1 VTAWEEVTSFQ
12 NLRSAALRA
21 ARGKRAAYGVARFLE
36 RLEPEVWTLQRELR
50 THAWKPGRPVLFTIR
65 DPKERTITAAPFRD
79 RVVHQ
84 ALLAPLEARF
94 DAELAAESFACRKG
108 MGTHRALDF
117 AQAGVL
123 AWPWFLKLDVA
134 KCFESIEHPLVL
146 RVLRRIGLEPELLA
160 LCERILAGPLD
171 APARGLPIGNLT
183 SQWFANLALGELDR
197 FVKAELAPRGYVRYM
212 DDFVL
217 FGADKQGLRSAH
229 ERIEACAQELGLEL
243 KHRATMLAPT
253 SNGLPFLGWRL
264 YPGIRRLRPENRRRA
279 LRRLKQRRWELRT
292 GKLSRAT
299 YEQSV
304 RSTLAHVGH
313 PDALSTRHML
323 LCACAEEATSGCG
336 P

>member
-1 VTAWEEVTSFQ
+1 MTAWEQVTSFQ

-21 ARGKRAAYGVARFLE
+21 ARGKRKACGVARFLE
-36 RLEPEVWTLQRELR
+36 RLEPEVWALQRELR
-50 THAWKPGRPVLFTIR
+50 TQTWRPGRPVLFTIR

-79 RVVHQ
+79 RVVHH

-117 AQAGVL
+117 AQAGVR
-123 AWPWFLKLDVA
+123 AWPWFLKLDIA

-160 LCERILAGPLD
+160 LCERILAGPVG

-197 FVKAELAPRGYVRYM
+197 FVKAEIMPGAYVRYM

-217 FGADKQGLRSAH
+217 FGAEKQSLRSAR
-229 ERIEACAQELGLEL
+229 ERVASRACELGLEL
-243 KHRATMLAPT
+243 KKRATMLAPT

-264 YPGIRRLRPENRRRA
+264 YAGIRRLRPENRRRA
-279 LRRLKQRRWELRT
+279 LRRLKQRHWELRT
-292 GKLSRAT
+292 GKLSRTT

-313 PDALSTRHML
+313 ADALSTRHML
-323 LCACAEEATSGCG
+323 LSACAEEATSGCG